1 MCPVTALVPE
11 LKFSE
16 AKTGLS
22 SVMNEVVR
30 EGRPQLVQRNKETMV
45 LVRSDDLRRWLDTF
59 RLTFR
64 VVLDEGEVGITAEPV
79 GVLGLGESVDE
90 ALDDLLVE
98 LTAYTHR
105 FFERPNFYLETDA
118 ARHYPWLLRF
128 ALTHPDE
135 QRDLLVADVEASMP
149 SGNQAV
155 ASAV

>member
-1 MCPVTALVPE
+1 VPVTALLPE

-22 SVMNEVVR
+22 AVMNEVVR
-30 EGRPQLVQRNKETMV
+30 EGKPQVVQRNKEAMV
-45 LVRSDDLRRWLDTF
+45 LVRPSDLSRWLETF

-64 VVLDEGEVGITAEPV
+64 VTLDEGEVAITADPV
-79 GVLGLGESVDE
+79 GVLGLGESLDA
-90 ALDDLLVE
+90 ALDDLVVE
-98 LTAYTHR
+98 LTAYAQR

-128 ALTHPDE
+128 ALTHPDH
-135 QRDLLVADVEASMP
+135 QRELLVADIEASMP
-149 SGNQAV
+149 SGNEAV